1 MNRILNDPTVST
13 VATALV
19 TVLLVMVLLFALDRL
34 VNGRPS
40 NNTNITSP
48 GLADALGQAM
58 LSWLIA
64 QGPWG
69 AGEPVRV
76 TGWEERTR
84 TENGMLK
91 PYVHVTGMTNDGQT
105 ISADFN
111 GSFGQF
117 VDVLERM
124 GAR

>member
-34 VNGRPS
+34 VNWR
-40 NNTNITSP
+40 TNITSP